1 MGFIFDIEMLVIN
14 IYYKASI
21 SNSRKNENFL
31 DSFIVLFYTS
41 FSPLVYCFVLFC
53 FVILSTC
60 EYYSGDG
67 KAVSWDA
74 VSFSFS
80 SALDTS

>member
-31 DSFIVLFYTS
+31 GSFMVLFYTS
-41 FSPLVYCFVLFC
+41 FSPLVYCFVL
-53 FVILSTC
+53 LSNLPVNITV
-60 EYYSGDG
+60 EMG
-67 KAVSWDA
+67 KRCPGMLFPFLSHQH
-74 VSFSFS
+74 
-80 SALDTS
+80 

>member
-53 FVILSTC
+53 YLIYL
-60 EYYSGDG
+60 
-67 KAVSWDA
+67 
-74 VSFSFS
+74 
-80 SALDTS
+80 